1 MRAKVN
7 KGRRMRKS
15 PFVWKAVNT
24 HLNNP
29 HVKAGYH
36 TGNQEI
42 FVIDD
47 ENANI
52 TVR

>member
-29 HVKAGYH
+29 HVKAGI
-36 TGNQEI
+36 TLEI
-42 FVIDD
+42 
-47 ENANI
+47 
-52 TVR
+52 RKYL